1 MDTAA
6 EQLLREVIDRLSGL
20 EEVIKQLREKQAT
33 KEHYTVGGFAAKVG
47 KAPFTCREWAR
58 LGRIRATKRHSG
70 RGAYQSW
77 TISHEELLRYERFGL
92 LPQPG
97 ARNGKSPDE

>member
-1 MDTAA
+1 MDTTA
-6 EQLLREVIDRLSGL
+6 EQLLREVIDRLGGL
-20 EEVIKQLREKQAT
+20 EEVLKQLRDKQAT
-33 KEHYTVGGFAAKVG
+33 KEHYTVEEFATKVG

-58 LGRIRATKRHSG
+58 LGRIRATKHHSG

-97 ARNGKSPDE
+97 VRNGRRPDE